1 MPFSDPLL
9 EEPLDGDAETLAD
22 VAPVAD
28 AAPMI
33 IPPRTARLATLALE
47 AGLILAGGI
56 VGTLARVTVSLTV
69 GSALDHGFPWNIALI
84 NVSGALLIG
93 LLAGWRDPASRAHE
107 LIWLAGA
114 VGFLGAYTT
123 FSSFA
128 LGTITLIANGH
139 TLLALL
145 YLGGSAA
152 LGLVAVELGLWLGRR
167 WPGAR

>member
-1 MPFSDPLL
+1 MPISEPLVQA
-9 EEPLDGDAETLAD
+9 PLDGDAETLAHVPD
-22 VAPVAD
+22 ITV
-28 AAPMI
+28 AAPTTT
-33 IPPRTARLATLALE
+33 PSPTTRLATLALE
-47 AGLILAGGI
+47 VWLILAGGI
-56 VGTLARVTVSLTV
+56 VGTLARIAVSLTV
-69 GSALDHGFPWNIALI
+69 GHALDHGFPWDIALI

-128 LGTITLIANGH
+128 LGTVTLTASGH

-167 WPGAR
+167 WRRME

>member
-1 MPFSDPLL
+1 MPIPEPLVQ
-9 EEPLDGDAETLAD
+9 EPLDGDAAKLTESAT
-22 VAPVAD
+22 VAD
-28 AAPMI
+28 ATPTAAPS
-33 IPPRTARLATLALE
+33 PRAQIKTVALE
-47 AGLILAGGI
+47 MGLILAGGI
-56 VGTLARVTVSLTV
+56 MGTLARVAVSLTM
-69 GSALDHGFPWNIALI
+69 GQALDHGFPWDIALI

-128 LGTITLIANGH
+128 LGTVTLTASGH

-167 WPGAR
+167 ARG